1 MPRRISP
8 ADATPIRVVLVT
20 MDSHLTD
27 AAMAAGMA
35 LRKELPG
42 LELAVHAADRWGSDT
57 ERLARCR
64 SDIARADIVVA
75 TMLFLDE
82 HVRAVFDDLK
92 ARRESCDAIVCCMS
106 AGEIVKLTKMG
117 RFNMSAEALGVIGWL
132 KRLRGAKTSSG
143 ESSGQRQMTMLRRV
157 PKLLRFVPGTAQDLR
172 AYFLALQYWMA
183 GSRENFANLIRMLVE
198 RYADGA
204 RKGLRTAVKAA
215 PPIEYPDVGV
225 YHSAMPGRISETSD
239 RLPTGPAGPR
249 GTVGVLVMRSYLLA
263 GNAAHYDGAI
273 AALEARGLRTIPV
286 FAAGLDARPAIEKFF
301 LRDGRP
307 CVDAVVSLTGFSL
320 VGGPAYN
327 DSRAAEDVLAKLDV
341 PYVTAHPLEFQT
353 LEDWA
358 ASARGLMPV
367 ESTIMV
373 ALPELDGAAAP
384 QVFGGRSSGSGK
396 PCRGCHE
403 ACVFPERGAGVEMRV
418 CKERAATLA
427 GRVLKLVELRR
438 ARAADRK
445 IAVVLFNFPPNAGN
459 AGTAAHLSVFES
471 LHRTMKALA
480 REGYAVD
487 VPETST
493 ALRRRLLEGNATRHG
508 TIANVHARIAADD
521 HLRRE
526 PWLDEIEAVWGPAPG
541 KHLTDGR
548 SLFVLGERFGNL
560 FVGLQPGFGH
570 EGDPMRL
577 MFEKGRAPTHAFAAF
592 YRWIREDFGASALLH
607 FGTHGALEFMPGKQT
622 GMSGAC
628 WPSRL
633 TGDLPHVYLYAAN
646 NPSEGTVAK
655 RRSGATLVTYLT
667 PPLAHAGLYR
677 ELSAL
682 RKSIARWR
690 VLPPENFDERAD
702 LVSMIQAQAASIDLV
717 AADPQWPMEGD
728 AEIASLTAAL
738 DELESTLIPQGL
750 HVFGAPPDADKR
762 IETLIVLSEAG
773 SDGPSRA
780 AIEALVHGE
789 PIPSGTW
796 SKERFAEIARIDR
809 LLSDNREMDGLLRAL
824 AGRYVRP
831 VAGGDLLTN
840 PDILPTGRNMHG
852 FDPFRIPSA
861 FASERGIRQ
870 ARRLLDRHVAETGE
884 LPESVAI
891 VLWGTDNLKSEG
903 GAIAQAM
910 ALMGAAPRFD
920 SYGRLAGAR
929 LLPLSDL
936 AGPRVDVVM
945 TLSGIFRDLLP
956 LQSRMLAEAAWLAAS
971 AEEPEERNFIRKHAL
986 ACMRETG
993 CDLATAALRVFGNAE
1008 GVYGANVNL
1017 LVDNGA
1023 WQDADELGDT
1033 FVRRKSFAYT
1043 PDGRTIASPALM
1055 TRALADVAAT
1065 FQNLDSVELSITTI
1079 SHYFDT
1085 LGGISKAAERARGGA
1100 APAVYIGDQTRGD
1113 GTIRTLGEQVALEAR
1128 ARILNP
1134 AWYESMLEHGYEG
1147 ARQIDEHVTNAM
1159 GWSATTGK
1167 VPAWVYRRVTET
1179 FVLDRAMRERLA
1191 ALNPAASAKLA
1202 SRLLEAEQ
1210 RRFWQADSET
1220 LDALRRAGEELEE
1233 RLEGVTGGVAA

>member
-20 MDSHLTD
+20 MDSHLTG
-27 AAMAAGMA
+27 AAMAAGAA

-42 LELAVHAADRWGSDT
+42 LELAVHAADRWGSDA
-57 ERLARCR
+57 ERLARCKA
-64 SDIARADIVVA
+64 DIARADIIVA

-82 HVRAVFDDLK
+82 HIRAVFDDLK
-92 ARRESCDAIVCCMS
+92 ARRDSCDAIVCCMS
-106 AGEIVKLTKMG
+106 AGEVVKLTRMG

-132 KRLRGAKTSSG
+132 KRLRGAKSSNG
-143 ESSGQRQMTMLRRV
+143 ESSGQRQMSMLRRL
-157 PKLLRFVPGTAQDLR
+157 PKLLRFIPGTAQDLR
-172 AYFLALQYWMA
+172 AYFLALQYWLA
-183 GSRENFANLIRMLVE
+183 GSRENFADLIRMLVE

-204 RKGLRTAVKAA
+204 RKGLRMAVKAA
-215 PPIEYPDVGV
+215 PPAEYPDVGV
-225 YHSAMPGRISETSD
+225 YHPAMPGRIADQAD
-239 RLPTGPAGPR
+239 RLPAGPAAAC

-301 LRDGRP
+301 MRDGRP
-307 CVDAVVSLTGFSL
+307 SVDAVVSLTGFSL

-327 DSRAAEDVLAKLDV
+327 DSRAAEDMLAKLDV

-353 LEDWA
+353 LEEWA

-373 ALPELDGAAAP
+373 ALPELDGAGGP
-384 QVFGGRSSGSGK
+384 QVFGGRSTGSGK
-396 PCRGCHE
+396 PCRGCAE
-403 ACVFPERGAGVEMRV
+403 ACVFPAHGAGMEMRA
-418 CKERAATLA
+418 CKERTATLA
-427 GRVLKLVELRR
+427 ARVRKLVELRR

-445 IAVVLFNFPPNAGN
+445 VAVVLFNFPPNAGN

-480 REGYAVD
+480 REGYAVE
-487 VPETST
+487 VPETAH
-493 ALRRRLLEGNATRHG
+493 ALRRRLLEGNAQRHG
-508 TIANVHARIAADD
+508 SIANVHVRIAVDD
-521 HLRRE
+521 HVRRE
-526 PWLDEIEAVWGPAPG
+526 TWLDEIEAVWGPAPG

-655 RRSGATLVTYLT
+655 RRSGATLVTYMT
-667 PPLAHAGLYR
+667 PPLSHAGLYR

-682 RKSIARWR
+682 RNSIGRWR
-690 VLPPENFDERAD
+690 ALPPENAAERAD
-702 LVSMIQAQAASIDLV
+702 LAGMIQAQAAAIDL
-717 AADPQWPMEGD
+717 AAAEPQWRD
-728 AEIASLTAAL
+728 AGETEIASLTAAL

-750 HVFGAPPDADKR
+750 HVFGSPPDADKR
-762 IETLIVLSEAG
+762 IETLVVLADSAPG
-773 SDGPSRA
+773 GPSRA

-789 PIPSGTW
+789 PVPERDRST
-796 SKERFAEIARIDR
+796 ERFAEIARIDR
-809 LLSDNREMDGLLRAL
+809 LLADNREMDGLLKAL

-831 VAGGDLLTN
+831 VPGGDLLTN

-861 FASERGIRQ
+861 FAVSRGMRQ
-870 ARRLLDRHVAETGE
+870 ARRLLDRHVAETGAV
-884 LPESVAI
+884 PESVAI

-903 GAIAQAM
+903 GPIAQAM
-910 ALMGAAPRFD
+910 ALMGAVPRFD
-920 SYGRLAGAR
+920 SYGRLTGAR
-929 LLPLSDL
+929 LLPLGEFE
-936 AGPRVDVVM
+936 GPRIDVVI

-971 AEEPEERNFIRKHAL
+971 ADEPEERNFVRKHAL
-986 ACMRETG
+986 AYVRETG

-1008 GVYGANVNL
+1008 GVYGANINL

-1033 FVRRKSFAYT
+1033 FVRRKSFAYA

-1055 TRALADVAAT
+1055 TRALADVGAA
-1065 FQNLDSVELSITTI
+1065 FQNLDSAELSVTTI

-1085 LGGISKAAERARGGA
+1085 LGGITKAAERARGGS
-1100 APAVYIGDQTRGD
+1100 APAVYIGDQTRGE

-1128 ARILNP
+1128 TRILNP

-1167 VPAWVYRRVTET
+1167 VPPWVYRRVTET
-1179 FVLDRAMRERLA
+1179 FVLDPAMRERLA

-1220 LDALRRAGEELEE
+1220 LDALRRAGDELEE
-1233 RLEGVTGGVAA
+1233 RLEGVTRGVAA

>member
-20 MDSHLTD
+20 MDSHLTG
-27 AAMAAGMA
+27 AAMAAGAA

-42 LELAVHAADRWGSDT
+42 LELAVHAADRWGSDA
-57 ERLARCR
+57 ERLARCKA
-64 SDIARADIVVA
+64 DIARADIIVA

-82 HVRAVFDDLK
+82 HIRAVFDDLK
-92 ARRESCDAIVCCMS
+92 ARRDSCDAIVCCMS
-106 AGEIVKLTKMG
+106 AGEVVKLTRMG

-132 KRLRGAKTSSG
+132 KRLRGAKSSNG
-143 ESSGQRQMTMLRRV
+143 ESSGQRQMSMLRRL
-157 PKLLRFVPGTAQDLR
+157 PKLLRFIPGTAQDLR
-172 AYFLALQYWMA
+172 AYFLALQYWLA
-183 GSRENFANLIRMLVE
+183 GSRENFADLIRMLVE

-204 RKGLRTAVKAA
+204 RKGLRMAVKAA
-215 PPIEYPDVGV
+215 PPAEYPDVGV
-225 YHSAMPGRISETSD
+225 YHPAMPGRIADQAD
-239 RLPTGPAGPR
+239 RLPAGPAAAC

-301 LRDGRP
+301 MRDGRP
-307 CVDAVVSLTGFSL
+307 SVDAVVSLTGFSL

-327 DSRAAEDVLAKLDV
+327 DSRAAEDMLAKLDV

-353 LEDWA
+353 LEEWA

-373 ALPELDGAAAP
+373 ALPELDGAGGP
-384 QVFGGRSSGSGK
+384 QVFGGRSTGSGK
-396 PCRGCHE
+396 PCRGCAE
-403 ACVFPERGAGVEMRV
+403 ACVFPAHGAGMEMRA
-418 CKERAATLA
+418 CKERTATLA
-427 GRVLKLVELRR
+427 ARVRKLVELRR

-445 IAVVLFNFPPNAGN
+445 VAVVLFNFPPNAGN

-480 REGYAVD
+480 REGYAVE
-487 VPETST
+487 VPETAH
-493 ALRRRLLEGNATRHG
+493 ALRRRLLEGNAQRHG
-508 TIANVHARIAADD
+508 AIANVHARIAVDD
-521 HLRRE
+521 HVRRE
-526 PWLDEIEAVWGPAPG
+526 TWLDEIEAVWGPAPG

-655 RRSGATLVTYLT
+655 RRSGATLVTYMT
-667 PPLAHAGLYR
+667 PPLSHAGLYR

-682 RKSIARWR
+682 RNSIGRWR
-690 VLPPENFDERAD
+690 ALPPENAAERAD
-702 LVSMIQAQAASIDLV
+702 LAGMIQAQAAAIDL
-717 AADPQWPMEGD
+717 AAAEPQWRDAGE

-750 HVFGAPPDADKR
+750 HVFGSPPDADKR
-762 IETLIVLSEAG
+762 IETLVVLADSAPG
-773 SDGPSRA
+773 GPSRA

-789 PIPSGTW
+789 PVPERDRST
-796 SKERFAEIARIDR
+796 ERFAEIARIDR
-809 LLSDNREMDGLLRAL
+809 LLADNREMDGLLKAL

-831 VAGGDLLTN
+831 VPGGDLLTN

-861 FASERGIRQ
+861 FAVSRGMRQ
-870 ARRLLDRHVAETGE
+870 ARRLLDRHVAETGAV
-884 LPESVAI
+884 PESVAI

-903 GAIAQAM
+903 GPIAQAM
-910 ALMGAAPRFD
+910 ALMGAVPRFD
-920 SYGRLAGAR
+920 SYGRLTGAR
-929 LLPLSDL
+929 LLPLGEFE
-936 AGPRVDVVM
+936 GPRIDVVI

-971 AEEPEERNFIRKHAL
+971 ADEPEERNFVRKHAL
-986 ACMRETG
+986 AYVRETG

-1008 GVYGANVNL
+1008 GVYGANINL

-1033 FVRRKSFAYT
+1033 FVRRKSFAYA

-1055 TRALADVAAT
+1055 TRALADVGAA
-1065 FQNLDSVELSITTI
+1065 FQNLDSAELSVTTI

-1085 LGGISKAAERARGGA
+1085 LGGITKAAERARGGS
-1100 APAVYIGDQTRGD
+1100 APAVYIGDQTRGE

-1128 ARILNP
+1128 TRILNP

-1179 FVLDRAMRERLA
+1179 FVLDPAMRERLA

-1220 LDALRRAGEELEE
+1220 LDALRRAGDELEE
-1233 RLEGVTGGVAA
+1233 RLEGVTRGVAA

>member
-20 MDSHLTD
+20 MDSHLTG
-27 AAMAAGMA
+27 AAMAAGAA

-42 LELAVHAADRWGSDT
+42 LELAVHAADRWGSDA
-57 ERLARCR
+57 ERLARCKA
-64 SDIARADIVVA
+64 DIARADIIVA

-82 HVRAVFDDLK
+82 HIRAVFDDLK
-92 ARRESCDAIVCCMS
+92 ARRDSCDAIVCCMS
-106 AGEIVKLTKMG
+106 AGEVVKLTRMG

-132 KRLRGAKTSSG
+132 KRLRGAKSSNG
-143 ESSGQRQMTMLRRV
+143 ESSGQRQMSMLRRL
-157 PKLLRFVPGTAQDLR
+157 PKLLRFIPGTAQDLR
-172 AYFLALQYWMA
+172 AYFLALQYWLA
-183 GSRENFANLIRMLVE
+183 GSRENFADLIRMLVE

-204 RKGLRTAVKAA
+204 RKGLRMAVKAA
-215 PPIEYPDVGV
+215 PPAEYPDVGV
-225 YHSAMPGRISETSD
+225 YHPAMPGRIADQAD
-239 RLPTGPAGPR
+239 RLPAGPAAAC

-301 LRDGRP
+301 MRDGRP
-307 CVDAVVSLTGFSL
+307 SVDAVVSLTGFSL

-327 DSRAAEDVLAKLDV
+327 DSRAAEDMLAKLDV

-353 LEDWA
+353 LEEWA

-373 ALPELDGAAAP
+373 ALPELDGAGGP
-384 QVFGGRSSGSGK
+384 QVFGGRSTGSGK
-396 PCRGCHE
+396 PCRGCAE
-403 ACVFPERGAGVEMRV
+403 ACVFPAHGAGMEMRA
-418 CKERAATLA
+418 CKERTATLA
-427 GRVLKLVELRR
+427 ARVRKLVELRR

-445 IAVVLFNFPPNAGN
+445 VAVVLFNFPPNAGN

-480 REGYAVD
+480 REGYAVE
-487 VPETST
+487 VPETAH
-493 ALRRRLLEGNATRHG
+493 ALRRRLLEGNAQRHG
-508 TIANVHARIAADD
+508 AIANVHVRIAVDD
-521 HLRRE
+521 HVRRE
-526 PWLDEIEAVWGPAPG
+526 TWLDEIEAVWGPAPG

-655 RRSGATLVTYLT
+655 RRSGATLVTYMT
-667 PPLAHAGLYR
+667 PPLSHAGLYR

-682 RKSIARWR
+682 RNSIGRWR
-690 VLPPENFDERAD
+690 ALPPENAAERAD
-702 LVSMIQAQAASIDLV
+702 LAGMIQAQAAAIDL
-717 AADPQWPMEGD
+717 AAAEPQWRDAGE

-750 HVFGAPPDADKR
+750 HVFGSPPDADKR
-762 IETLIVLSEAG
+762 IETLVVLADSAPG
-773 SDGPSRA
+773 GPSRA

-789 PIPSGTW
+789 PVPERDRST
-796 SKERFAEIARIDR
+796 ERFAEIARIDR
-809 LLSDNREMDGLLRAL
+809 LLADNREMDGLLKAL

-831 VAGGDLLTN
+831 VPGGDLLTN

-861 FASERGIRQ
+861 FAVSRGMRQ
-870 ARRLLDRHVAETGE
+870 ARRLLDRHVAETGAV
-884 LPESVAI
+884 PESVAI

-903 GAIAQAM
+903 GPIAQAM
-910 ALMGAAPRFD
+910 ALMGAVPRFD
-920 SYGRLAGAR
+920 SYGRLTGAR
-929 LLPLSDL
+929 LLPLGEFE
-936 AGPRVDVVM
+936 GPRIDVVI

-971 AEEPEERNFIRKHAL
+971 ADEPEERNFVRKHAL
-986 ACMRETG
+986 AYVRETG

-1008 GVYGANVNL
+1008 GVYGANINL

-1033 FVRRKSFAYT
+1033 FVRRKSFAYA

-1055 TRALADVAAT
+1055 TRALADVGAA
-1065 FQNLDSVELSITTI
+1065 FQNLDSAELSVTTI

-1085 LGGISKAAERARGGA
+1085 LGGITKAAERARGGS
-1100 APAVYIGDQTRGD
+1100 APAVYIGDQTRGE

-1128 ARILNP
+1128 TRILNP

-1179 FVLDRAMRERLA
+1179 FVLDPAMRERLA

-1220 LDALRRAGEELEE
+1220 LDALRRAGDELEE
-1233 RLEGVTGGVAA
+1233 RLEGVTRGVAA

>member
-1 MPRRISP
+1 MPKRTSP

-20 MDSHLTD
+20 MDSHLTG
-27 AAMAAGMA
+27 AAMAAGAA

-42 LELAVHAADRWGSDT
+42 LEIAVHAADRWGSDA
-57 ERLARCR
+57 ERLAQCKA
-64 SDIARADIVVA
+64 DIARANIVVA

-82 HVRAVFDDLK
+82 HIRAVFDDLK
-92 ARRESCDAIVCCMS
+92 ARRDDCDAIVCCMS
-106 AGEIVKLTKMG
+106 AGEVVKLTRMG

-132 KRLRGAKTSSG
+132 KRLRGAKSGSG
-143 ESSGQRQMTMLRRV
+143 ESSGERQMRMLRRL
-157 PKLLRFVPGTAQDLR
+157 PKFLRFVPGTAQDLR
-172 AYFLALQYWMA
+172 AYFLALQYWLA

-204 RKGLRTAVKAA
+204 RKGLRAAVKAA
-215 PPIEYPDVGV
+215 PPVDYPDVGV
-225 YHSAMPGRISETSD
+225 YHPAMPGRIAETAGK
-239 RLPTGPAGPR
+239 LPAGPADPA

-273 AALEARGLRTIPV
+273 AAIEAAGLRAVPV

-341 PYVTAHPLEFQT
+341 PYVSAHPLEFQT
-353 LEDWA
+353 LEEWG

-373 ALPELDGAAAP
+373 ALPELDGAGAP
-384 QVFGGRSSGSGK
+384 QVFGGRSSGAGQ
-396 PCRGCHE
+396 PCTGCAE
-403 ACVFPERGAGVEMRV
+403 RCVFPERGGGLDMRV
-418 CKERAATLA
+418 CKERAGALA
-427 GRVLKLVELRR
+427 ARVRKLVELRR

-445 IAVVLFNFPPNAGN
+445 VAVVLFNFPPNAGN

-471 LHRTMKALA
+471 LHRTMKAMA
-480 REGYAVD
+480 REGYAID
-487 VPETST
+487 VPASAE
-493 ALRRRLLEGNATRHG
+493 ALRKRLLEGNAARFG
-508 TIANVHARIAADD
+508 TIANVHARVAADD
-521 HLRRE
+521 HVRRE
-526 PWLDEIEAVWGPAPG
+526 TWLGEIEAVWGPAPG
-541 KHLTDGR
+541 KHLTDGGA
-548 SLFVLGERFGNL
+548 LFVLGERFGNM
-560 FVGLQPGFGH
+560 FVGLQPGFGF

-577 MFEKGRAPTHAFAAF
+577 MFEKGRAPTHAFSAF
-592 YRWIREDFGASALLH
+592 YRWIREDFGAAALLH

-633 TGDLPHVYLYAAN
+633 AGDLPHVYLYAAN
-646 NPSEGTVAK
+646 NPSEGTIAK

-682 RKSIARWR
+682 RASIDRWR
-690 VLPPENFDERAD
+690 GLPPENANERAD
-702 LVSMIQAQAASIDLV
+702 LAGMIQAQAATIDL
-717 AADPQWPMEGD
+717 ADAEPQWPAGGE
-728 AEIASLTAAL
+728 AEIPALASKLA
-738 DELESTLIPQGL
+738 EVESTLIPQGL
-750 HVFGAPPDADKR
+750 HVFGSPPDADKR
-762 IETLIVLSEAG
+762 IETLAVLAG
-773 SDGPSRA
+773 ASPGGPSRA

-789 PIPSGTW
+789 RVPEGDWAP
-796 SKERFAEIARIDR
+796 ERFAEIARIDR
-809 LLSDNREMDGLLRAL
+809 LLADNREMDGLLKAL

-831 VAGGDLLTN
+831 VAGGDLLSN

-861 FASERGIRQ
+861 FALSRGARQ
-870 ARRLLDRHVAETGE
+870 ARKLLERHVAETGAT
-884 LPESVAI
+884 PESVAI

-903 GAIAQAM
+903 GPIAQAL

-929 LLPLSDL
+929 LLPLAEL
-936 AGPRVDVVM
+936 PGPRIDVVM

-956 LQSRMLAEAAWLAAS
+956 LQSKLLAEAAWLAAS
-971 AEEPEERNFIRKHAL
+971 ADEPEDRNFVRKHAL
-986 ACMRETG
+986 AYARETG
-993 CDLATAALRVFGNAE
+993 CDLAAAALRVFGNAE
-1008 GVYGANVNL
+1008 GAYGANVNM

-1023 WQDADELGDT
+1023 WQDADELGET
-1033 FVRRKSFAYT
+1033 FVRRKSFAYA
-1043 PDGRTIASPALM
+1043 PDGRTVASPALM
-1055 TRALADVAAT
+1055 TRALADVGAA
-1065 FQNLDSVELSITTI
+1065 FQNLDSVELGITTI

-1100 APAVYIGDQTRGD
+1100 APAVYIGDQTRGE
-1113 GTIRTLGEQVALEAR
+1113 GTVRTLGEQVALEAR
-1128 ARILNP
+1128 TRILNP

-1147 ARQIDEHVTNAM
+1147 ARQLDEHITNAM

-1179 FVLDRAMRERLA
+1179 FVLDRAMRDRLA

-1210 RRFWQADSET
+1210 RRYWQADSET
-1220 LDALRRAGEELEE
+1220 LDALRRAGDELEE
-1233 RLEGVTGGVAA
+1233 KLEGVTGGVAA

>member
-20 MDSHLTD
+20 MDSHLTG
-27 AAMAAGMA
+27 AAMAAGAA

-42 LELAVHAADRWGSDT
+42 LELAVHAADRWGSDA
-57 ERLARCR
+57 ERLARCKA
-64 SDIARADIVVA
+64 DIARADIIVA

-82 HVRAVFDDLK
+82 HIRAVFDDLK
-92 ARRESCDAIVCCMS
+92 ARRDSCDAIVCCMS
-106 AGEIVKLTKMG
+106 AGEVVKLTRMG

-132 KRLRGAKTSSG
+132 KRLRGAKSSNG
-143 ESSGQRQMTMLRRV
+143 ESSGQRQMSMLRRL
-157 PKLLRFVPGTAQDLR
+157 PKLLRFIPGTAQDLR
-172 AYFLALQYWMA
+172 AYFLALQYWLA
-183 GSRENFANLIRMLVE
+183 GSRENFADLIRMLVE

-204 RKGLRTAVKAA
+204 RKGLRMAVKAA
-215 PPIEYPDVGV
+215 PPAEYPDVGV
-225 YHSAMPGRISETSD
+225 YHPAMPGRIADQAD
-239 RLPTGPAGPR
+239 RLPAGPAAAC

-301 LRDGRP
+301 MRDGRP
-307 CVDAVVSLTGFSL
+307 SVDAVVSLTGFSL

-327 DSRAAEDVLAKLDV
+327 DSRAAEDMLAKLDV

-353 LEDWA
+353 LEEWA

-373 ALPELDGAAAP
+373 ALPELDGAGGP
-384 QVFGGRSSGSGK
+384 QVFGGRSTGSGK
-396 PCRGCHE
+396 PCRGCAE
-403 ACVFPERGAGVEMRV
+403 ACVFPAHGAGMEMRA
-418 CKERAATLA
+418 CKERTATLA
-427 GRVLKLVELRR
+427 ARVRKLVELRR

-445 IAVVLFNFPPNAGN
+445 VAVVLFNFPPNAGN

-480 REGYAVD
+480 REGYAVE
-487 VPETST
+487 VPETAH
-493 ALRRRLLEGNATRHG
+493 ALRRRLLEGNAQRHG
-508 TIANVHARIAADD
+508 SIANVHVRIAVDD
-521 HLRRE
+521 HVRRE
-526 PWLDEIEAVWGPAPG
+526 TWLDEIEAVWGPAPG

-633 TGDLPHVYLYAAN
+633 TCDLPHVYLYAAN

-655 RRSGATLVTYLT
+655 RRSGATLVTYMT
-667 PPLAHAGLYR
+667 PPLSHAGLYR

-682 RKSIARWR
+682 RNSIGRWR
-690 VLPPENFDERAD
+690 ALPPENAAERAD
-702 LVSMIQAQAASIDLV
+702 LAGMIQAQAAAIDL
-717 AADPQWPMEGD
+717 AAAEPQWRDAGE

-750 HVFGAPPDADKR
+750 HVFGSPPDADKR
-762 IETLIVLSEAG
+762 IETLVVLADSAPG
-773 SDGPSRA
+773 GPSRA

-789 PIPSGTW
+789 PVPERDRST
-796 SKERFAEIARIDR
+796 ERFAEIARIDR
-809 LLSDNREMDGLLRAL
+809 LLADNREMDGLLKAL

-831 VAGGDLLTN
+831 VPGGDLLTN

-861 FASERGIRQ
+861 FAVSRGMRQ
-870 ARRLLDRHVAETGE
+870 ARRLLDRHVAETGAV
-884 LPESVAI
+884 PESVAI

-903 GAIAQAM
+903 GPIAQAM
-910 ALMGAAPRFD
+910 ALMGAVPRFD
-920 SYGRLAGAR
+920 SYGRLTGAR
-929 LLPLSDL
+929 LLPLGEFE
-936 AGPRVDVVM
+936 GPRIDVVI

-971 AEEPEERNFIRKHAL
+971 ADEPEERNFVRKHAL
-986 ACMRETG
+986 AYVRETG

-1008 GVYGANVNL
+1008 GVYGANINL

-1033 FVRRKSFAYT
+1033 FVRRKSFAYA

-1055 TRALADVAAT
+1055 TRALADVGAA
-1065 FQNLDSVELSITTI
+1065 FQNLDSAELSVTTI

-1085 LGGISKAAERARGGA
+1085 LGGITKAAERARGGS
-1100 APAVYIGDQTRGD
+1100 APAVYIGDQTRGE

-1128 ARILNP
+1128 TRILNP

-1179 FVLDRAMRERLA
+1179 FVLDPAMRERLA

-1220 LDALRRAGEELEE
+1220 LDALRRAGDELEE
-1233 RLEGVTGGVAA
+1233 RLEGVTRGVAA

>member
-20 MDSHLTD
+20 MDSHLSG
-27 AAMAAGMA
+27 AAMAAGAA
-35 LRKELPG
+35 LRQELPG
-42 LELAVHAADRWGSDT
+42 LELAIHAADRWGSDA
-57 ERLARCR
+57 ERLASCKA
-64 SDIARADIVVA
+64 DIARADIVVA

-92 ARRESCDAIVCCMS
+92 ARKDSCDAIVCCMS
-106 AGEIVKLTKMG
+106 AGEIVKLTRMG

-132 KRLRGAKTSSG
+132 KRMRGAKSSTG
-143 ESSGQRQMTMLRRV
+143 ESSGQRQMSMLRRL
-157 PKLLRFVPGTAQDLR
+157 PKLLRFIPGTAQDLR
-172 AYFLALQYWMA
+172 AYFLALQYWLA

-198 RYADGA
+198 RYADGP
-204 RKGLRTAVKAA
+204 RKGLRAAVKAA
-215 PPIEYPDVGV
+215 PPAEYPEVGV
-225 YHSAMPGRISETSD
+225 YHPAIAGRIAETAD
-239 RLPTGPAGPR
+239 RLPAGPADAR

-273 AALEARGLRTIPV
+273 AALEARGLRVVPA

-301 LRDGRP
+301 MRDGRP

-320 VGGPAYN
+320 IGGPAYN
-327 DSRAAEDVLAKLDV
+327 DARAAEDVLAKLDV

-353 LEDWA
+353 LEEWA

-373 ALPELDGAAAP
+373 AIPELDGASGS
-384 QVFGGRSSGSGK
+384 QVFGGRSTGSGK
-396 PCRGCHE
+396 PCGGCAE
-403 ACVFPERGAGVEMRV
+403 ACVFPQQGAGTEMRA
-418 CKERAATLA
+418 CKERTASLAARV
-427 GRVLKLVELRR
+427 GRLVDLRR
-438 ARAADRK
+438 ARAAERR

-471 LHRTMKALA
+471 LHRTMRALA

-487 VPETST
+487 VPETPD
-493 ALRRRLLEGNATRHG
+493 ALRRRLLEGNAARYG
-508 TIANVHARIAADD
+508 AIANVHARIATDD
-521 HLRRE
+521 HVRRE
-526 PWLDEIEAVWGPAPG
+526 TWLNEIESVWGPAPG
-541 KHLTDGR
+541 KLLTDGR
-548 SLFVLGERFGNL
+548 SIFVLGERFGNL

-592 YRWIREDFGASALLH
+592 YRWIREDFRASALLH

-633 TGDLPHVYLYAAN
+633 AGDLPHVYLYAAN
-646 NPSEGTVAK
+646 NPSEGTIAK
-655 RRSGATLVTYLT
+655 RRSAATLVTYLT

-677 ELSAL
+677 DLAAL
-682 RKSIARWR
+682 RRSIARWR
-690 VLPPENFDERAD
+690 ALPPENAAERAD
-702 LVSMIQAQAASIDLV
+702 LAGMIQAQAAAIDLA
-717 AADPQWPMEGD
+717 AADPQWPTGGD
-728 AEIASLTAAL
+728 AEIAALTAAL
-738 DELESTLIPQGL
+738 DELETTLIPQGL
-750 HVFGAPPDADKR
+750 HVFGAPPDADRR
-762 IETLIVLSEAG
+762 IETLVVLAG
-773 SDGPSRA
+773 ATPGGPSRA

-789 PIPSGTW
+789 TVPAGDW
-796 SKERFAEIARIDR
+796 SPERFAEIARIDG
-809 LLSDNREMDGLLRAL
+809 LLADNREMDGLLRAL

-861 FASERGIRQ
+861 FAVSRGTRQ
-870 ARRLLDRHVAETGE
+870 ARRLLDRHVAETGAI
-884 LPESVAI
+884 PESVAI

-903 GAIAQAM
+903 GPIAQAL

-920 SYGRLAGAR
+920 SYGRLSGAR
-929 LLPLSDL
+929 LLPLDEL
-936 AGPRVDVVM
+936 PGPRIDVVM

-956 LQSRMLAEAAWLAAS
+956 LQCRMLAEAAWLAAS
-971 AEEPEERNFIRKHAL
+971 ADEPEERNFVRKHAL
-986 ACMRETG
+986 AYARETG

-1023 WQDADELGDT
+1023 WQDADELGET
-1033 FVRRKSFAYT
+1033 FVRRKSFAYA
-1043 PDGRTIASPALM
+1043 PDGRAIASPALM
-1055 TRALADVAAT
+1055 NRALADVDAA

-1085 LGGISKAAERARGGA
+1085 LGGISKAAERARGGS
-1100 APAVYIGDQTRGD
+1100 APTIYIGDATRGE
-1113 GTIRTLGEQVALEAR
+1113 GTIRTLDEQVALEAR
-1128 ARILNP
+1128 TRILNP
-1134 AWYESMLEHGYEG
+1134 AWYETMLEHGYEG

-1167 VPAWVYRRVTET
+1167 VPDWVYRRVTET

-1191 ALNPAASAKLA
+1191 ALNPAASARLA
-1202 SRLLEAEQ
+1202 NRLLEAEQ
-1210 RRFWQADSET
+1210 RRFWKADSET
-1220 LDALRRAGEELEE
+1220 LEALRRAGDELEE

>member
-8 ADATPIRVVLVT
+8 ADPTPIRVVLVT
-20 MDSHLTD
+20 MDSHLSG
-27 AAMAAGMA
+27 AAMAAGA
-35 LRKELPG
+35 TLRKELPG
-42 LELAVHAADRWGSDT
+42 LELSIHAADRWGSDA
-57 ERLARCR
+57 ERLARCK
-64 SDIARADIVVA
+64 SDIARADIIVA

-82 HVRAVFDDLK
+82 HVRAVFEDLK
-92 ARRESCDAIVCCMS
+92 ARRDSCDAIVCCMS
-106 AGEIVKLTKMG
+106 AGEVVKLTRMG

-132 KRLRGAKTSSG
+132 KRLRGAKNSSG
-143 ESSGQRQMTMLRRV
+143 ESNGQRQMSMLRRL

-172 AYFLALQYWMA
+172 AYFIALQYWLA

-204 RKGLRTAVKAA
+204 RRGLRTAVKAE
-215 PPIEYPDVGV
+215 PPTEYPDVGV
-225 YHSAMPGRISETSD
+225 YHPAMAGRIAESAD
-239 RLPTGPAGPR
+239 RLPAGPSDAC

-273 AALEARGLRTIPV
+273 AALEARGLRTVPV
-286 FAAGLDARPAIEKFF
+286 FAAGLDARPAIERFF
-301 LRDGRP
+301 MRDGRP

-327 DSRAAEDVLAKLDV
+327 DSRAAEDVLARLDV

-353 LEDWA
+353 LEEWA
-358 ASARGLMPV
+358 VSARGLMPV

-373 ALPELDGAAAP
+373 ALPELDGAGGS

-396 PCRGCHE
+396 PCRGCAE
-403 ACVFPERGAGVEMRV
+403 ACVFPEVGAGTEMRS
-418 CKERAATLA
+418 CKERTASLAA
-427 GRVLKLVELRR
+427 RVRKLVELRR
-438 ARAADRK
+438 ARAAERRV
-445 IAVVLFNFPPNAGN
+445 AVVLFNFPPNAGN

-480 REGYAVD
+480 REGYNVD
-487 VPETST
+487 VPASPE
-493 ALRRRLLEGNATRHG
+493 ALRRRLLEGNAERHG
-508 TIANVHARIAADD
+508 AIANVHARIAVDD
-521 HLRRE
+521 HVRQE
-526 PWLDEIEAVWGPAPG
+526 PWLNEIEAVWGPAPG
-541 KHLTDGR
+541 RQLTDGR

-560 FVGLQPGFGH
+560 FVGLQPGFGY

-592 YRWIREDFGASALLH
+592 YRWIRDDFRASALLH

-633 TGDLPHVYLYAAN
+633 AGDLPHVYLYAAN

-677 ELSAL
+677 DLSAL
-682 RKSIARWR
+682 RRSIGRWR
-690 VLPPENFDERAD
+690 ALPPENAAERYD
-702 LVSMIQAQAASIDLV
+702 LAGMIQAQAAAIDL
-717 AADPQWPMEGD
+717 AAMEPQWPNAGE
-728 AEIASLTAAL
+728 AEISALTATL
-738 DELESTLIPQGL
+738 DELETTLIPQGL

-762 IETLIVLSEAG
+762 IETLLVLSG
-773 SDGPSRA
+773 SGPGGPSRD
-780 AIEALVHGE
+780 AIEALVHGQ
-789 PIPSGTW
+789 PVPAGDW
-796 SKERFAEIARIDR
+796 SAERFAEIKRIDR
-809 LLSDNREMDGLLRAL
+809 LLADNQEMDGLLKAL
-824 AGRYVRP
+824 SGRYVRP

-852 FDPFRIPSA
+852 FDPFRIPSM
-861 FASERGIRQ
+861 FAVSRGTRQ
-870 ARRLLDRHVAETGE
+870 ARLLLDRHVAETGAI
-884 LPESVAI
+884 PESVAI

-903 GAIAQAM
+903 GPIAQAL

-920 SYGRLAGAR
+920 SYGRLTGAR
-929 LLPLSDL
+929 LLPLDEL
-936 AGPRVDVVM
+936 DGPRIDVVM

-956 LQSRMLAEAAWLAAS
+956 LQCKMLAEAAWLAAS
-971 AEEPEERNFIRKHAL
+971 AEEPEDRNFVRKHAL
-986 ACMRETG
+986 AYSRETG

-1023 WQDADELGDT
+1023 WQDADELGET
-1033 FVRRKSFAYT
+1033 FVRRKSFAYA
-1043 PDGRTIASPALM
+1043 PDGRTVASPALM
-1055 TRALADVAAT
+1055 NRALADVGAA

-1100 APAVYIGDQTRGD
+1100 APAIYIGDQTRGE

-1128 ARILNP
+1128 TRILNP

-1147 ARQIDEHVTNAM
+1147 ARQLDEHVTNAM

-1179 FVLDRAMRERLA
+1179 FVLDRNMRERLA
-1191 ALNPAASAKLA
+1191 ALNPAASARLA
-1202 SRLLEAEQ
+1202 NRLLEAEQ

-1220 LDALRRAGEELEE
+1220 LEALRRAGDELEE

>member
-1 MPRRISP
+1 M
-8 ADATPIRVVLVT
+8 
-20 MDSHLTD
+20 
-27 AAMAAGMA
+27 
-35 LRKELPG
+35 
-42 LELAVHAADRWGSDT
+42 
-57 ERLARCR
+57 
-64 SDIARADIVVA
+64 
-75 TMLFLDE
+75 
-82 HVRAVFDDLK
+82 
-92 ARRESCDAIVCCMS
+92 
-106 AGEIVKLTKMG
+106 
-117 RFNMSAEALGVIGWL
+117 
-132 KRLRGAKTSSG
+132 
-143 ESSGQRQMTMLRRV
+143 
-157 PKLLRFVPGTAQDLR
+157 
-172 AYFLALQYWMA
+172 
-183 GSRENFANLIRMLVE
+183 
-198 RYADGA
+198 
-204 RKGLRTAVKAA
+204 
-215 PPIEYPDVGV
+215 
-225 YHSAMPGRISETSD
+225 
-239 RLPTGPAGPR
+239 
-249 GTVGVLVMRSYLLA
+249 
-263 GNAAHYDGAI
+263 
-273 AALEARGLRTIPV
+273 
-286 FAAGLDARPAIEKFF
+286 
-301 LRDGRP
+301 
-307 CVDAVVSLTGFSL
+307 
-320 VGGPAYN
+320 
-327 DSRAAEDVLAKLDV
+327 LAKLDV

-353 LEDWA
+353 LEEWA

-373 ALPELDGAAAP
+373 ALPELDGAGGP
-384 QVFGGRSSGSGK
+384 QVFGGRSTGSGK
-396 PCRGCHE
+396 PCRGCAE
-403 ACVFPERGAGVEMRV
+403 ACVFPAHGAGMEMRA
-418 CKERAATLA
+418 CKERTATLA
-427 GRVLKLVELRR
+427 ARVRKLVELRR

-445 IAVVLFNFPPNAGN
+445 VAVVLFNFPPNAGN

-480 REGYAVD
+480 REGYAVE
-487 VPETST
+487 VPETAH
-493 ALRRRLLEGNATRHG
+493 ALRRRLLEGNAQRHG
-508 TIANVHARIAADD
+508 SIANVHVRIAVDD
-521 HLRRE
+521 HVRRE
-526 PWLDEIEAVWGPAPG
+526 TWLDEIEAVWGPAPG

-655 RRSGATLVTYLT
+655 RRSGATLVTYMT
-667 PPLAHAGLYR
+667 PPLSHAGLYR

-682 RKSIARWR
+682 RNSIGRWR
-690 VLPPENFDERAD
+690 ALPPENAAERAD
-702 LVSMIQAQAASIDLV
+702 LAGMIQAQAAAIDL
-717 AADPQWPMEGD
+717 AAAEPQWRDAGE

-750 HVFGAPPDADKR
+750 HVFGSPPDADKR
-762 IETLIVLSEAG
+762 IETLVVLADSAPG
-773 SDGPSRA
+773 GPSRA

-789 PIPSGTW
+789 PVPERDRST
-796 SKERFAEIARIDR
+796 ERFAEIARIDR
-809 LLSDNREMDGLLRAL
+809 LLADNREMDGLLKAL

-831 VAGGDLLTN
+831 VPGGDLLTN

-861 FASERGIRQ
+861 FAVSRGMRQ
-870 ARRLLDRHVAETGE
+870 ARRLLDRHVAETGAV
-884 LPESVAI
+884 PESVAI

-903 GAIAQAM
+903 GPIAQAM
-910 ALMGAAPRFD
+910 ALMGAVPRFD
-920 SYGRLAGAR
+920 SYGRLTGAR
-929 LLPLSDL
+929 LLPLGEFE
-936 AGPRVDVVM
+936 GPRIDVVI

-971 AEEPEERNFIRKHAL
+971 ADEPEERNFVRKHAL
-986 ACMRETG
+986 AYVRETG

-1008 GVYGANVNL
+1008 GVYGANINL

-1033 FVRRKSFAYT
+1033 FVRRKSFAYA

-1055 TRALADVAAT
+1055 TRALADVGAA
-1065 FQNLDSVELSITTI
+1065 FQNLDSAELSVTTI

-1085 LGGISKAAERARGGA
+1085 LGGITKAAERARGGS
-1100 APAVYIGDQTRGD
+1100 APAVYIGDQTRGE

-1128 ARILNP
+1128 TRILNP

-1179 FVLDRAMRERLA
+1179 FVLDPAMRERLA

-1220 LDALRRAGEELEE
+1220 LDALRRAGDELEE
-1233 RLEGVTGGVAA
+1233 RLEGVTRGVAA

>member
-20 MDSHLTD
+20 MDSHLTG
-27 AAMAAGMA
+27 AAMAAGAA

-42 LELAVHAADRWGSDT
+42 LELAVHAADRWGSDA
-57 ERLARCR
+57 ERLARCKA
-64 SDIARADIVVA
+64 DIARADIIVA

-82 HVRAVFDDLK
+82 HIRAVFDDLK
-92 ARRESCDAIVCCMS
+92 ARRDSCDAIVCCMS
-106 AGEIVKLTKMG
+106 AGEVVKLTRMG

-132 KRLRGAKTSSG
+132 KRLRGAKSSNG
-143 ESSGQRQMTMLRRV
+143 ESSGQRQMSMLRRL
-157 PKLLRFVPGTAQDLR
+157 PKLLRFIPGTAQDLR
-172 AYFLALQYWMA
+172 AYFLALQYWLA
-183 GSRENFANLIRMLVE
+183 GSRENFADLIRMLVE

-204 RKGLRTAVKAA
+204 RKGLRMAVKAA
-215 PPIEYPDVGV
+215 PPAEYPDVGV
-225 YHSAMPGRISETSD
+225 YHPAMPGRIADQAD
-239 RLPTGPAGPR
+239 RLPAGPAAAC

-301 LRDGRP
+301 MRDGRP
-307 CVDAVVSLTGFSL
+307 SVDAVVSLTGFSL

-327 DSRAAEDVLAKLDV
+327 DSRAAEDMLAKLDV

-353 LEDWA
+353 LEEWA

-373 ALPELDGAAAP
+373 ALPELDGAGGP
-384 QVFGGRSSGSGK
+384 QVFGGRSTGSGK
-396 PCRGCHE
+396 PCRGCAE
-403 ACVFPERGAGVEMRV
+403 ACVFPAHGAGMEMRA
-418 CKERAATLA
+418 CKERTATLA
-427 GRVLKLVELRR
+427 ARVRKLVELRR

-445 IAVVLFNFPPNAGN
+445 VAVVLFNFPPNAGN

-480 REGYAVD
+480 REGYAVE
-487 VPETST
+487 VPETAH
-493 ALRRRLLEGNATRHG
+493 ALRRRLLEGNAQRHG
-508 TIANVHARIAADD
+508 SIANVHVRIAVDD
-521 HLRRE
+521 HVRRE
-526 PWLDEIEAVWGPAPG
+526 TWLDEIEAVWGPAPG

-655 RRSGATLVTYLT
+655 RRSGATLVTYMT
-667 PPLAHAGLYR
+667 PPLSHAGLYR

-682 RKSIARWR
+682 RNSIGRWR
-690 VLPPENFDERAD
+690 ALPPENAAERAD
-702 LVSMIQAQAASIDLV
+702 LAGMIQAQAAAIDL
-717 AADPQWPMEGD
+717 AAAEPQWRDAGE

-750 HVFGAPPDADKR
+750 HVFGSPPDADKR
-762 IETLIVLSEAG
+762 IETLVVLADSAPG
-773 SDGPSRA
+773 GPSRA

-789 PIPSGTW
+789 PVPERDRST
-796 SKERFAEIARIDR
+796 ERFAEIARIDR
-809 LLSDNREMDGLLRAL
+809 LLADNREMDGLLKAL

-831 VAGGDLLTN
+831 VPGGDLLTN

-861 FASERGIRQ
+861 FAVSRGMRQ
-870 ARRLLDRHVAETGE
+870 ARRLLDRHVAETGAV
-884 LPESVAI
+884 PESVAI

-903 GAIAQAM
+903 GPIAQAM
-910 ALMGAAPRFD
+910 ALMGAVPRFD
-920 SYGRLAGAR
+920 SYGRLTGAR
-929 LLPLSDL
+929 LLPLGEFE
-936 AGPRVDVVM
+936 GPRIDVVI

-971 AEEPEERNFIRKHAL
+971 ADEPEERNFVRKHAL
-986 ACMRETG
+986 AYVRETG

-1008 GVYGANVNL
+1008 GVYGANINL

-1033 FVRRKSFAYT
+1033 FVRRKSFAYA

-1055 TRALADVAAT
+1055 TRALADVGAA
-1065 FQNLDSVELSITTI
+1065 FQNLDSAELSVTTI

-1085 LGGISKAAERARGGA
+1085 LGGITKAAERARGGS
-1100 APAVYIGDQTRGD
+1100 APAVYIGDQTRGE

-1128 ARILNP
+1128 TRILNP

-1179 FVLDRAMRERLA
+1179 FVLDPAMRERLA

-1220 LDALRRAGEELEE
+1220 LDALRRAGDELEE
-1233 RLEGVTGGVAA
+1233 RLEGVTRGVAA